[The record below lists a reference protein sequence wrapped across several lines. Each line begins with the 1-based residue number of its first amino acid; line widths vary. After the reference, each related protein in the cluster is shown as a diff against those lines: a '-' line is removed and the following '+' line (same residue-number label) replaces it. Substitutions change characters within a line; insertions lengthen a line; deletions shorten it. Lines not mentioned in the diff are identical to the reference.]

1 MPGQFEGKVAFI
13 TGAASG
19 IGREAALKFAQGGAR
34 VAVADISAAGGQE
47 TVAAVAKIGGTAKF
61 FPCDVSDP
69 KQAQAAVEGAVRE
82 FGRLDCA
89 FNNAGIFGPR
99 ARVFEYS
106 DEDFDRVLRIHLY
119 GVFYCLKHELIAM
132 RRTGGGAIVNT
143 SSVAGLL
150 ASPATCGYAAAKHGI
165 SGLTKSA
172 ALDSAVDKIRVNAIA
187 PGIIDT
193 PMTQVAIGDV
203 AARAALVH
211 ASGRAGTPQ
220 EVANVV
226 IWLCSDAASLVTG
239 VTLPVDDG
247 WTVTM

>member
-19 IGREAALKFAQGGAR
+19 IGREAALKFAHGGAR
-34 VAVADISAAGGQE
+34 VAVADISEAGGRE
-47 TVAAVAKIGGTAKF
+47 TVAAIAAIGGKAKF
-61 FPCDVSDP
+61 FSCDVSDS
-69 KQAQAAVEGAVRE
+69 KQAQAAVEDAVKE
-82 FGRLDCA
+82 FGRLDYA

-106 DEDFDRVLRIHLY
+106 DEDFERVLRIHLF

-172 ALDSAVDKIRVNAIA
+172 ALGGAVDKIRVNAIA

-193 PMTQVAIGDV
+193 PMTQTAIGNV
-203 AARAALVH
+203 SERAGLVH

-220 EVANVV
+220 EVADVV
-226 IWLCSDAASLVTG
+226 VWLCSDAASLVTG
-239 VTLPVDDG
+239 VTLPIDDG
-247 WTVTM
+247 WTIAM